1 MKDNHG
7 ALLITFII
15 FITLVGILASSIAY
29 LLQNESYAIRS
40 ENSVEQSY
48 YLSESGLRYVIM
60 KIKEGKNYNELKDTY
75 EYDNLTIQIPKV
87 ASRTPQSKNIAGN
100 ISLKFNK
107 GELQKRGDIFIHSY
121 AQVDTESFV
130 ESKRQLNAEYEDAN
144 NLNIDFEVKHFDQ
157 DQNAS
162 DDDRIWNLTDTFYA
176 KIDSINTISS
186 LQLKSDQQW
195 NWVLSS
201 LNWGKND
208 KLPDLRLYQYVITKV
223 LSYKIQIKVNCYPSY
238 KQKGRDFMAGLNF
251 RVIND
256 TNYDR
261 DRIAYYGISL
271 FKSAGREQGNPPCW
285 LIDDSS
291 SDCNQHLGDSF
302 QFEGEEDS
310 CQDPKAKCL
319 VPNVPYV
326 IFWVKTERRNK
337 IDLLAYCDLR
347 STQGA
352 DNFIKKLKPLE
363 WGFKEWLNIGAF
375 IKEKESAGQKINE
388 VQIGLRA
395 TNEETNWDFPL
406 KLRFVKVGHNDP
418 GSSTNKL
425 SDRSI
430 LSKDLSII
438 NQIPPDEIGFHALYD
453 NRIKSSFY
461 KYDIYFNDF
470 RLDCHGEYCTQ
481 KSEKLTQF

>member
-1 MKDNHG
+1 MKDNQG

-15 FITLVGILASSIAY
+15 FLTLVGILASSIAF
-29 LLQNESYAIRS
+29 LLQNESYAVKS

-48 YLSESGLRYVIM
+48 YLAESGLRYVIM
-60 KIKEGKNYNELKDTY
+60 KIKEGKNYNELKDEY
-75 EYDNLTIQIPKV
+75 EYDDRTIHIPKA
-87 ASRTPQSKNIAGN
+87 ASRNPQSKDFAGN

-107 GELQKRGDIFIHSY
+107 GELQKRGDIYIHSY

-157 DQNAS
+157 DPNVS
-162 DDDRIWNLTDTFYA
+162 DRDRVWNLTDTFYA
-176 KIDSINTISS
+176 KITKINNISS

-223 LSYKIQIKVNCYPSY
+223 LSYKIQIKINCYPVFS
-238 KQKGRDFMAGLNF
+238 QLGRDFMAGLNF

-256 TNYDR
+256 NNYQR

-271 FKSAGREQGNPPCW
+271 FKSAGRNQGNPPCW
-285 LIDDSS
+285 LVGDSS
-291 SDCNQHLGDSF
+291 SDCNQHLGYSF
-302 QFEGEEDS
+302 QFEGEDEI
-310 CQDPKAKCL
+310 CQDPREKCL
-319 VPNVPYV
+319 IPNVPYV
-326 IFWVKTERRNK
+326 IFWVKKENK
-337 IDLLAYCDLR
+337 DIELLAYCDLR
-347 STQGA
+347 NTQGGE
-352 DNFIKKLKPLE
+352 NFIKKLKTLE
-363 WGFKEWLNIGAF
+363 WGFKDWLNIGAF

-388 VQIGLRA
+388 IQIGLRA
-395 TNEETNWDFPL
+395 TSDQTDWEFPD

-418 GSSTNKL
+418 GSSTTL
-425 SDRSI
+425 TDRSI

-453 NRIKSSFY
+453 NRVKSSFY

-470 RLDCHGEYCTQ
+470 RLDCHGDYCTQ
-481 KSEKLTQF
+481 KFEKLTQF